1 MNVMVSISCGEL
13 FDKIEILKIKELK
26 INDKEKLKHVK
37 HELNI
42 LLGIGSKITVTPR
55 LTDLVLR
62 LGEINLKLWDVED
75 NIRLCER
82 NKLFDEEFVRLA
94 RNVYHYNDERFR
106 LKNAINIECSS
117 EVHEMK
123 SYQEY

>member
-13 FDKIEILKIKELK
+13 FDKIEILKIKEQK
-26 INDKEKLKHVK
+26 ISDREKLKHVK
-37 HELNI
+37 YELNI
-42 LLGIGSKITVTPR
+42 LLGIGSKIPATPR
-55 LTDLVLR
+55 LTDLALR
-62 LGEINLKLWDVED
+62 LGEINSKLWDVED

-82 NKLFDEEFVRLA
+82 NKLFDDEFVRLA
-94 RNVYHYNDERFR
+94 RSVYHYNDERFR